1 MGTLEDFVNVTI
13 TTVSQTPSQV
23 GFGTPLAAAY
33 HTLDVVQRVR
43 AYSKLSDAVSDGIA
57 STGVTAGAYRL
68 LLHAFS
74 QAPPPTKVKL
84 RLLASAPTQ
93 RTELVPA
100 SATPGV

>member
-43 AYSKLSDAVSDGIA
+43 AYSKLSDAVSDGIV
-57 STGVTAGAYRL
+57 STGVTAGAHRAL
-68 LLHAFS
+68 PKALS
-74 QAPPPTKVKL
+74 PTPPPTRAHL
-84 RLLASAPTQ
+84 GRLAAAPTPL
-93 RTELVPA
+93 TDPVPPR
-100 SATPGV
+100 ATPR

>member
-43 AYSKLSDAVSDGIA
+43 AYSKLSDAVSDGIV

-68 LLHAFS
+68 LLNAFS
-74 QAPPPTKVKL
+74 QSPPPTRGKL
-84 RLLASAPTQ
+84 GRLASAPPPGPPP
-93 RTELVPA
+93 VPP
-100 SATPGV
+100 SP